1 LLSINYLYH
10 RKEECANSPSPL
22 KREVPLALNLWK
34 NNNQNLNSSP

>member
-22 KREVPLALNLWK
+22 KREVPLALNLWIGMMRK
-34 NNNQNLNSSP
+34 ICLSK